1 MISDLRSQSHP
12 SLSVKGS
19 PGPWSPSPSEPA
31 RPAHGTRS
39 VLPTFRF
46 SAAVSSCMC
55 GNGHGGWHQRSPRE
69 MVLLFRFVTD
79 LECQL
84 CKCSV
89 VPA

>member
-46 SAAVSSCMC
+46 SAAVSSCIAGTGTAVGIKEALAKWC
-55 GNGHGGWHQRSPRE
+55 FCLGS
-69 MVLLFRFVTD
+69 
-79 LECQL
+79 
-84 CKCSV
+84 
-89 VPA
+89 